1 MATNIPLTGLFNV
14 TCEYKRKNSE
24 NLKWIAGFHTGI
36 DLTGSDTIY
45 GTCDGEVTK
54 IGTDESYG
62 NYITIKDSKTGK
74 YHWFCHLSKVTC
86 KEGDK
91 ITRVSKIGVMGSTGN
106 VTGKH
111 LHYEIRN
118 SSNKYGDTSDP
129 ADYMR
134 ITNRVGTYNSKDYA
148 LESSTSDL
156 NNDIIKVFGVATNI
170 REEPNLKGKSHLY
183 KAGTTV
189 KILEENVIEADG
201 YIWDKVEAI
210 YANEDDF
217 SIGYVARTENR
228 YK

>member
-1 MATNIPLTGLFNV
+1 MATNIPLTGVFNV

-24 NLKWIAGFHTGI
+24 KLKWIAGFHTGI

-45 GTCDGEVTK
+45 GTCDGVVTK
-54 IGTDESYG
+54 IGIDKSYG
-62 NYITIKDSKTGK
+62 NYITIKDNKTDK

-91 ITRVSKIGVMGSTGN
+91 ITRVSKIGVMGSTGK

-118 SSNKYGDTSDP
+118 FTNKYGDTSDP
-129 ADYMR
+129 AKYMG
-134 ITNRVGTYNSKDYA
+134 INNKVGTYNSEDYT
-148 LESSTSDL
+148 LESSTNDL
-156 NNDIIKVFGVATNI
+156 NSEVIKVFTTATNI
-170 REEPNLKGKSHLY
+170 REEPNLKGKPHLY
-183 KAGTTV
+183 KEGTTV
-189 KILEENVIEADG
+189 KILEESVIEADG
-201 YIWDKVEAI
+201 YIWDKVKAI

-217 SIGYVARTENR
+217 STGYVARTKNR